1 MDTFTL
7 SQNKSEKPDIKSEK
21 PHITSNL
28 QYNSELTSIS
38 PTLQNLATKIT

>member
-1 MDTFTL
+1 MDNFTL
-7 SQNKSEKPDIKSEK
+7 SQNKSEKPDKLEK
-21 PHITSNL
+21 PDITSNL